1 MALIK
6 RYHIGKVY
14 KKSQSS
20 SEQRKNVLENLEGS
34 FDIVQMP
41 SSSSGSGS
49 GKGNSGDE
57 FIYEAEAIKVCDQV
71 AQGWQREIGKYWIK
85 VSSTEIIDGIM
96 DEGMVK
102 LQDRLQV
109 LKLLSNFEN
118 KNWKEL

>member
-1 MALIK
+1 
-6 RYHIGKVY
+6 
-14 KKSQSS
+14 
-20 SEQRKNVLENLEGS
+20 
-34 FDIVQMP
+34 MP